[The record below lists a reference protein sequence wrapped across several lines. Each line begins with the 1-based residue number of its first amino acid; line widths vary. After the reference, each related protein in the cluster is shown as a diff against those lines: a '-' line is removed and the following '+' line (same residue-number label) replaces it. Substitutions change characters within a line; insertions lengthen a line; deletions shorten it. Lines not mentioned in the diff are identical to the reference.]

1 MDRGM
6 VECEVVR
13 DNGKRKILKY
23 LENEL
28 SQCYFIHHQCHMD
41 WPEIEPMPVW

>member
-6 VECEVVR
+6 VESEVVG
-13 DNGKRKILKY
+13 DNGNRKILKY
-23 LENEL
+23 LEYDL
-28 SQCYFIHHQCHMD
+28 SQCQFVYHKCHMD